1 MGIIFND
8 LSIYFNSVHLY
19 SVLLMF
25 SCMARIHR
33 FRKAFVKNFIAINL
47 ISYESKGA
55 VRKASLPK
63 GRISYKLHIV
73 CV

>member
-1 MGIIFND
+1 
-8 LSIYFNSVHLY
+8 
-19 SVLLMF
+19 MF